1 MVEGD
6 SSVIA
11 RAVIFRPK
19 QSHDCVGDCF
29 VGDGHPPRNDEMLNM
44 KINILHAGYCTAPEH
59 IAIHGGRWRS
69 IHFPAM
75 FALLQHP
82 SFGPML
88 FDTGYSYR
96 FFDETRKF
104 PNRFYRWMTPV
115 TLHEEDLVVNQLAT
129 FGIRPQDITHVF
141 ISHFHA
147 DHIGSLRDLTGS
159 RYIYMPHAFAHLRAL
174 PPSEDIKHAFM
185 RGLIPTDFDQRSH
198 EVDMS
203 KAILLSEEYAP
214 FKKGYDLL
222 GDVSIIGVELPG
234 HALGQMGIFVRDEN
248 NKLFFFVAD
257 AAWLKQSIV
266 QNRPPHKIADLIFSD
281 GKIYR
286 ETLGNLH
293 KYYLTHPDTNV
304 IPSHCDETIR
314 MHASASHLT

>member
-1 MVEGD
+1 
-6 SSVIA
+6 
-11 RAVIFRPK
+11 
-19 QSHDCVGDCF
+19 
-29 VGDGHPPRNDEMLNM
+29 M

-82 SFGPML
+82 RFGPML

-96 FFDETRKF
+96 FFDETKNF

-115 TLHEEDLVVNQLAT
+115 TLHEEDLVVNQLLT
-129 FGIRPQDITHVF
+129 FDLRPKDITHVF

-147 DHIGSLRDLTGS
+147 DHIASLPDLAWS
-159 RYIYMPHAFAHLRAL
+159 RFVYMPHAFRHLRNPSTGSGQR
-174 PPSEDIKHAFM
+174 PPLFEDMKHAFL
-185 RGLIPTDFDQRSH
+185 RGLIPSDFDSRSH

-203 KAILLSEEYAP
+203 KPILLSEMYAP

-222 GDVSIIGVELPG
+222 GDESVIGVELPG
-234 HALGQMGIFVRDEN
+234 HALGQMGIFARDEN
-248 NKLFFFVAD
+248 GKLFFFVAD

-266 QNRPPHKIADLIFSD
+266 ENRPPHKIANLLFPDPEA
-281 GKIYR
+281 YR

-293 KYYLTHPDTNV
+293 TYHLTYPDV
-304 IPSHCDETIR
+304 EIIPSHCEETI
-314 MHASASHLT
+314 LKFQ